1 MAAEEPKK
9 FYNTLDD
16 KDGGSFIKEL
26 AAETKL
32 SLSTLEAELWKV
44 VGLKTK
50 GLQRIME
57 AAILLNEN
65 PKAVANAHLLD
76 ALLNT
81 IEKIP
86 LYPRMSDRMVRN
98 ALVCKRKIISHKLKL
113 LLADKADKK
122 AVEVSTRHAE
132 YPHPSHNDHPHHDT
146 NDRAPAS
153 LHPQAL
159 EDENK
164 QLKTQLAAMEARV
177 ANIENANPNVGCGVA
192 DIKDQ
197 AQAATATEATGA
209 PAPAADVPS
218 EAKLIRC
225 AIVIQT
231 AFRDSLMRLALK
243 WRSAAIFLQA
253 SIRCYIAVRMFQ
265 QMRRSAVIVQAIF
278 RRSVATFDFAHVR
291 GAATLMQLT
300 IRRFLA
306 ERLAAAKPDAVSTV
320 ALPTPSPRPA
330 GKTFRSS
337 SKRSSHKGLWSSVK
351 KQNPPKPQHASGAA
365 EAEEALRRKCEAKNK
380 RLQDKLMARLDAASF

>member
-98 ALVCKRKIISHKLKL
+98 ALVCKY
-113 LLADKADKK
+113 
-122 AVEVSTRHAE
+122 V
-132 YPHPSHNDHPHHDT
+132 PHW
-146 NDRAPAS
+146 
-153 LHPQAL
+153 
-159 EDENK
+159 
-164 QLKTQLAAMEARV
+164 V
-177 ANIENANPNVGCGVA
+177 
-192 DIKDQ
+192 DQ
-197 AQAATATEATGA
+197 
-209 PAPAADVPS
+209 
-218 EAKLIRC
+218 
-225 AIVIQT
+225 
-231 AFRDSLMRLALK
+231 
-243 WRSAAIFLQA
+243 
-253 SIRCYIAVRMFQ
+253 
-265 QMRRSAVIVQAIF
+265 
-278 RRSVATFDFAHVR
+278 
-291 GAATLMQLT
+291 
-300 IRRFLA
+300 
-306 ERLAAAKPDAVSTV
+306 
-320 ALPTPSPRPA
+320 
-330 GKTFRSS
+330 
-337 SKRSSHKGLWSSVK
+337 
-351 KQNPPKPQHASGAA
+351 
-365 EAEEALRRKCEAKNK
+365 
-380 RLQDKLMARLDAASF
+380 